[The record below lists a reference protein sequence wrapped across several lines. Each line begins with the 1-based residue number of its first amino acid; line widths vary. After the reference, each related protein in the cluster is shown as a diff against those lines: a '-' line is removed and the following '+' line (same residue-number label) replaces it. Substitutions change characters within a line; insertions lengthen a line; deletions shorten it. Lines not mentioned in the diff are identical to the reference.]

1 MTIVQLGWG
10 HTKVVALSITRPLC
24 GRQQYLIVRAAQVT
38 KVSANILK
46 HSDFT
51 L

>member
-10 HTKVVALSITRPLC
+10 HTVVALSITRPLC